1 MGMLSP
7 VYGADT
13 RFKGFDI
20 HLVLLPAV
28 NVSGQILEISQNM
41 QPAYNLAFQWDDVV
55 NLIPTGAVCIKLY
68 DLHRIIR
75 G

>member
-1 MGMLSP
+1 MLGP

-28 NVSGQILEISQNM
+28 NVSGQILEVCQNM
-41 QPAYNLAFQWDDVV
+41 QPAYNLALQGDDVV
-55 NLIPTGAVCIKLY
+55 NLIPTGAVCIKLP
-68 DLHRIIR
+68 DLRRIIC